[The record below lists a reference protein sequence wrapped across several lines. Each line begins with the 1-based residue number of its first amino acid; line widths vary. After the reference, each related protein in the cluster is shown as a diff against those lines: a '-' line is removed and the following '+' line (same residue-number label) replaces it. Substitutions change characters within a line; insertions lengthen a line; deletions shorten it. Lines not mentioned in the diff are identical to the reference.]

1 MTLTGLEHEPE
12 IVESFDGTAISVTRL
27 GQGVGEMGGDGVPL
41 LVANAVG
48 ANLAAWRGSLV
59 DVARQ
64 RPIVM
69 WDHRGLFGSGPP
81 RSDRIDPG
89 AHAED
94 AMSALDH
101 HGIERFAL
109 ASWSN
114 GTRIAIEIAA
124 RYPERVAGLM
134 LVSGGSGHPAG
145 RLLRLEIA
153 SAIPVL
159 ASVAKYFAGPLASRF
174 QKLVARPEI
183 AGLIRQS
190 GMVGATADTPALVDL
205 LRGMAECDLKTLLA
219 MFEAIV
225 GDSGADLLGQ
235 IEAPTLMIVGE
246 RDQFI
251 TDRMVEETARAIPN
265 CEVIHYEGA
274 THYLP
279 LEYPARLSQDLRD
292 FLVNVGV

>member
-1 MTLTGLEHEPE
+1 MTLTGLDHEPE
-12 IVESFDGTAISVTRL
+12 IVRSFDGTSISVTRL
-27 GQGVGEMGGDGVPL
+27 GEGGGLPL
-41 LVANAVG
+41 LVANAIG
-48 ANLAAWRGSLV
+48 ANLAAWRKSLV

-64 RPIVM
+64 RPIIM
-69 WDHRGLFGSGPP
+69 WDHRGLFGSGPA
-81 RSDRIDPG
+81 RSERIDPG

-94 AMSALDH
+94 AIAAVDH
-101 HGIERFAL
+101 HGVERFAL

-124 RYPERVAGLM
+124 RYPEKVAALV
-134 LVSGGSGHPAG
+134 LVSGASGHPPG

-153 SAIPVL
+153 SVIPIVS
-159 ASVAKYFAGPLASRF
+159 SVAKYFAGPLAARF

-183 AGLIRQS
+183 TGMIRQS

-205 LRGMAECDLKTLLA
+205 IRGMAECDLRTLLA
-219 MFEAIV
+219 LFEAVI

-235 IEAPTLMIVGE
+235 IQAPTLMIVGE
-246 RDQFI
+246 RDQF
-251 TDRMVEETARAIPN
+251 TSDRIVEETARAIPE
-265 CEVIHYEGA
+265 CRVIRYEGA

-292 FLVNVGV
+292 FFEELGI